1 MSNNQINLGNVQ
13 LSAKALKL
21 VQELQA
27 NDNDGLNDYINRL
40 SNVATWIGKDL
51 EGFDHACEDDME
63 AIRSIVAI
71 SHAVQ
76 LLQTLK
82 VK

>member
-1 MSNNQINLGNVQ
+1 MNNNVINFGNVQ
-13 LSAKALKL
+13 LSANALKL

-27 NDNDGLNDYINRL
+27 NNNEVLNEYINRL
-40 SNVATWIGKDL
+40 SNVTTWIGKDL
-51 EGFDHACEDDME
+51 EGFDPLCEDDQE

-76 LLQTLK
+76 LLQTFK